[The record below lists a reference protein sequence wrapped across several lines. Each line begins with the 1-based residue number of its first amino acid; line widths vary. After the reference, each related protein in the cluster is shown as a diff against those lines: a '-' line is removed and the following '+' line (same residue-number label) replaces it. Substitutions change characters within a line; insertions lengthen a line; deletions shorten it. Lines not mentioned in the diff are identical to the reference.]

1 MGHKLHSS
9 LNLELDKVATH
20 RHSIR
25 SVEAVVFPF
34 DHWHDWYQRYY
45 RESIEIYLAQYG
57 TNIQYSSSRL
67 ATLILRQLASIRD
80 SYRLRRILGP
90 LAPVSTSVVTKIA
103 QSVGGDKKPI
113 APLVGE
119 YCFSLDDGKKIRM
132 CVDSH
137 DSGDINSEELALRS
151 DVYLK
156 TNYWPTMHYADN
168 VIPFFNCNPL
178 LLENLET
185 LRPLRGQR
193 PEFDISFIVRVWGG
207 KNEVEGNEHCLR
219 LLEAVA
225 KARAEKYLLA
235 YLVGGDIK
243 EMSRRLRES
252 SIPFTTE
259 PIPRRKLWEITARS
273 KLTIVRLGMHHC
285 VPWRMSDVLAM
296 GACTVLDQPPKT
308 VWPVPL
314 VKGRHFLSLGAETTT
329 AQSVASDGQ
338 YEAIPDVLQNY
349 LANDE
354 RRSETS
360 RAAVKYFEDCLDPK
374 SVGQQMCESVQRFA
388 RSQAGV

>member
-1 MGHKLHSS
+1 
-9 LNLELDKVATH
+9 
-20 RHSIR
+20 
-25 SVEAVVFPF
+25 
-34 DHWHDWYQRYY
+34 
-45 RESIEIYLAQYG
+45 
-57 TNIQYSSSRL
+57 
-67 ATLILRQLASIRD
+67 
-80 SYRLRRILGP
+80 
-90 LAPVSTSVVTKIA
+90 
-103 QSVGGDKKPI
+103 
-113 APLVGE
+113 
-119 YCFSLDDGKKIRM
+119 M

-137 DSGDINSEELALRS
+137 DSGDINSQELALRS

-156 TNYWPTMHYADN
+156 TNYWPTIHYADN

-178 LLENLET
+178 LLENLAM

-193 PEFDISFIVRVWGG
+193 QEFDISFIVRVWGG

-225 KARAEKYLLA
+225 KVRAEKYLLA

-243 EMSRRLRES
+243 EMSSRLRQA

-273 KLTIVRLGMHHC
+273 KLTILRLGMHHC
-285 VPWRMSDVLAM
+285 VPWRMSDVLAL

-314 VKGRHFLSLGAETTT
+314 VEGTHFLSLDVQTTT
-329 AQSVASDGQ
+329 AQSVASDVQ
-338 YEAIPDVLQNY
+338 YEFIPDVLENY
-349 LANDE
+349 LTKD
-354 RRSETS
+354 RQRSEMS

-374 SVGQQMCESVQRFA
+374 SVGQRMCEAVERFA
-388 RSQAGV
+388 RSKAEVS

>member
-1 MGHKLHSS
+1 M
-9 LNLELDKVATH
+9 DKVATR
-20 RHSIR
+20 RHCIT
-25 SVEAVVFPF
+25 SVEAAVFPF
-34 DHWHDWYQRYY
+34 DYWHDWYQRYY

-57 TNIQYSSSRL
+57 TNVQYSSSPL
-67 ATLILRQLASIRD
+67 ATSILRQLASIRD
-80 SYRLRRILGP
+80 SYRLHRVLGP
-90 LAPVSTSVVTKIA
+90 FAPISTSVVTKVA
-103 QSVGGDKKPI
+103 KCVGGDKRPV
-113 APLVGE
+113 ASLVGE
-119 YCFSLDDGKKIRM
+119 YCFSLEDGKKVRM

-137 DSGDINSEELALRS
+137 DSGDINSQELALRS

-156 TNYWPTMHYADN
+156 TNYWPTIHYADN

-178 LLENLET
+178 LLENLAM

-193 PEFDISFIVRVWGG
+193 QEFDISFIVRVWGG

-225 KARAEKYLLA
+225 KVRAEKYLLA

-243 EMSRRLRES
+243 EMSSRLRQA

-273 KLTIVRLGMHHC
+273 KLTILRLGMHHC
-285 VPWRMSDVLAM
+285 VPWRMSDVLAL

-314 VKGRHFLSLGAETTT
+314 VEGTHFLSLDVQTTT
-329 AQSVASDGQ
+329 AQSVASDVQ
-338 YEAIPDVLQNY
+338 YEFIPDVLENY
-349 LANDE
+349 LTKD
-354 RRSETS
+354 RQRSEMS

-374 SVGQQMCESVQRFA
+374 SVGQRMCEAVERFA
-388 RSQAGV
+388 RSKAEVS